1 MNVQCESGSALAVG
15 ATCVGL
21 GVTLLCIMKILR
33 HVTLIGFLGCALFA
47 GPDAELAAERAD
59 WSEARLLS
67 LAKRIHDRHLTLDTH
82 LDVPG
87 VLRRPGFDISREH
100 SWVDDASQVD
110 FPRMKKGG
118 LDGGF
123 FVVFVRQGPLTLA
136 GRNQAIEDGFLIT
149 QLIRETVDTHA
160 DQSGLATTPAEA
172 MALRDAGK
180 HVVFMGIENG
190 YVIGRNI
197 DLLEQYHELGV
208 RYFGLV
214 HTRNN
219 DLADSSTDRS
229 GPRHFGISELGGVAV
244 DECNRLGL
252 MIDVSHAA
260 DSAVWDILERTK
272 APVIASHSGA
282 YAAYSSPR
290 NLNDALLRQ
299 IAAGGGVVQMN
310 MFSYYLMDTPPD
322 EARDEAIAAWR
333 AKYNA
338 LQPWSM
344 EVDIQR
350 RIEIMQIK
358 ERYPSPVSEIALVA
372 DHVDHMAGIMG
383 INHVGFSGDFDGGG
397 GVRDLM
403 DVSQM
408 MNLTVELLRRGYSEE
423 DLGKMWGA
431 NVMRVLA
438 EVQEVAATL
447 QAGIEN

>member
-1 MNVQCESGSALAVG
+1 MGELTPSRS
-15 ATCVGL
+15 
-21 GVTLLCIMKILR
+21 MKLLR
-33 HVTLIGFLGCALFA
+33 HVFISGLIGSALFA
-47 GPDAELAAERAD
+47 GPDAELAVERAD
-59 WSEARLLS
+59 WDEVQLLS
-67 LAKRIHDRHLTLDTH
+67 LAKRIHDKHLTLDTH

-87 VLRRPGFDISREH
+87 VLRRPGFDISKEH
-100 SWVDDASQVD
+100 SWVDHASQVD

-123 FVVFVRQGPLTLA
+123 FVVFVRQGPLTSE
-136 GRNQAIEDGFLIT
+136 GRAKAIDEGFLIT
-149 QLIRETVDTHA
+149 NLIRETVETHA
-160 DQSGLATTPAEA
+160 DESGLATTPAEA
-172 MALRDAGK
+172 MALREAGR

-197 DLLEQYHELGV
+197 DLLETYHDLGV

-229 GPRHFGISELGGVAV
+229 GPRHFGLSELGGVAV

-260 DSAVWDILERTK
+260 DSTVWDVLARTK
-272 APVIASHSGA
+272 APVLASHSGA
-282 YAAYSSPR
+282 YAAHPNAR

-310 MFSYYLMDTPPD
+310 AFSFYLTEIPPD
-322 EARDEAIAAWR
+322 AARDEAIAAWR
-333 AKYNA
+333 AKYAA

-350 RIEIMQIK
+350 RIEIMRIK
-358 ERYPSPVSEIALVA
+358 NEFPPSSSEVTLVA
-372 DHVDHMAGIMG
+372 DHVDHMVKVMG

-397 GVRDLM
+397 GVWGLM

-408 MNLTVELLRRGYSEE
+408 MNLTMELLRRGYSEK
-423 DLGKMWGA
+423 DLGKMWGG
-431 NVMRVLA
+431 NVMRVLG
-438 EVQEVAATL
+438 EVQEIAAKL
-447 QAGIEN
+447 QAENKG

>member
-1 MNVQCESGSALAVG
+1 
-15 ATCVGL
+15 
-21 GVTLLCIMKILR
+21 MKILR
-33 HVTLIGFLGCALFA
+33 PVILIGFLGSALCA

-136 GRNQAIEDGFLIT
+136 GRHQAIEDGFLIT
-149 QLIRETVDTHA
+149 RLIRETVENHA

-172 MALRDAGK
+172 MALREAGK

-190 YVIGRNI
+190 YVIGRDI

-229 GPRHFGISELGGVAV
+229 GPRHFGLSDLGGVAV

-260 DSAVWDILERTK
+260 DSTVWDVLERTQ
-272 APVIASHSGA
+272 APLLASHSGA
-282 YAAYSSPR
+282 YAAYPNPR
-290 NLNDALLRQ
+290 NLNDPLLRQ

-310 MFSYYLMDTPPD
+310 AFSLYLMDTPPD
-322 EARDEAIAAWR
+322 QARDEAIAAWR
-333 AKYNA
+333 AKYDA

-350 RIEIMQIK
+350 RIEIMGIK
-358 ERYPSPVSEIALVA
+358 EQYPSSMSDVPTVA
-372 DHVDHMAGIMG
+372 DHVDHMVKVMG

-397 GVRDLM
+397 GVMGLM

-408 MNLTVELLRRGYSEE
+408 MNLTVELLRRGYSEQ
-423 DLGKMWGA
+423 DLGKMWGG
-431 NVMRVLA
+431 NVMRVLG
-438 EVQEVAATL
+438 EVQAVAARL
-447 QAGIEN
+447 QSAKDS